1 MSIFKT
7 PTNSSH
13 FTLLCSPSRDPVQ
26 STSCSLTT
34 DRTAD
39 MALEGK
45 SALVTGAAMGIG
57 RAIAETL
64 LQNGAKVVLLDVN
77 ETAGKSL
84 KEALDKQY
92 GPQRTLFLNCD
103 VESEEQVKA
112 AFQEAVAAFGG
123 IDVLCNNAGIL
134 NEAQWEKTVSINLV
148 AVIRA
153 TYIALEHMNKL
164 TGGRGGVVVNT
175 ASMAAAFQE
184 AVAAFGGIDVL
195 CNNAGILNEAQWEKT
210 VSINLVAVIRATYIA
225 LEHMNKLTGGRGG
238 VVVNTA
244 SMAGLGPLPSC
255 PVYTATKHGVVG
267 FTRAMAAAST
277 ASGYGI
283 RFNALCPAFV
293 QTDLLTNFSDKLGQF
308 SQLAA
313 ETRTFVNVSDVAEGL
328 LQLVTDETKNGA
340 AFMVKRDAKKY
351 MTFPVLS

>member
-1 MSIFKT
+1 
-7 PTNSSH
+7 
-13 FTLLCSPSRDPVQ
+13 
-26 STSCSLTT
+26 
-34 DRTAD
+34 

-103 VESEEQVKA
+103 VESEEQVK
-112 AFQEAVAAFGG
+112 
-123 IDVLCNNAGIL
+123 
-134 NEAQWEKTVSINLV
+134 
-148 AVIRA
+148 
-153 TYIALEHMNKL
+153 
-164 TGGRGGVVVNT
+164 
-175 ASMAAAFQE
+175 AAFQE